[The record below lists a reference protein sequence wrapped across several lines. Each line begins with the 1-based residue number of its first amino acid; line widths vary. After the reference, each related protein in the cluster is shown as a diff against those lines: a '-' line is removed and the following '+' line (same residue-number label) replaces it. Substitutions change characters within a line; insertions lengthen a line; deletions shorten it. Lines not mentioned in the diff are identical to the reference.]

1 MEKRLMEME
10 KKIEK
15 LKKAGGLLHNRVGE
29 LELRVAKCVENLS
42 SSSIE
47 QSPVLDSKVH
57 YLTEVNEQMF
67 QQNVRL
73 RQFIENC
80 ITTHKVPTQ
89 AGYYDA
95 LKERN

>member
-10 KKIEK
+10 KKIEA
-15 LKKAGGLLHNRVGE
+15 LKKADGFLHNRIGE
-29 LELRVAKCVENLS
+29 LELRVTKYEEELS
-42 SSSIE
+42 STSIR
-47 QSPVLDSKVH
+47 QSPVLDSKIH
-57 YLTEVNEQMF
+57 HLTEVNEQMF

-73 RQFIENC
+73 REFIENC
-80 ITTHKVPTQ
+80 VTTHKVPTQ